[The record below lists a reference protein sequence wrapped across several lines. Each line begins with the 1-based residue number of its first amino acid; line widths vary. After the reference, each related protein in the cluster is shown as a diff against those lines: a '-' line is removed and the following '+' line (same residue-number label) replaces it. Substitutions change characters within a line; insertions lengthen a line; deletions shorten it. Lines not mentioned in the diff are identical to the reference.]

1 MRGAIPRQKAEG
13 KVRAYPS
20 SQDAAGLRI
29 GVVVSRFN
37 AAVGRNLLDG
47 CVAALAR
54 CGARA
59 EDVHVAWVPGAF
71 EIPLAALGMARSGR
85 YDALV
90 ALGAVI
96 RGGTPHFDYVC
107 RGVTDG
113 VRQAMCETGVP
124 IAFGVLTTDTTA
136 QAAERAAP
144 AAGPDRLDAPGASG
158 RLDAS
163 DSSAGLG
170 APGGGAAHINK
181 GEEAAL
187 AAVEM
192 AHLRRALSAPP
203 PQSASAPAPQPAQPQ
218 SARAKSAAPG
228 AAQSTAP
235 QSAAPGSAP

>member
-1 MRGAIPRQKAEG
+1 M
-13 KVRAYPS
+13 RAYPS
-20 SQDAAGLRI
+20 NQNATGLRI

-37 AAVGRNLLDG
+37 DAVGRNLLDG

-59 EDVHVAWVPGAF
+59 EDVHVVWVPGAF
-71 EIPLAALGMARSGR
+71 EIPLAVLGMARSGR

-124 IAFGVLTTDTTA
+124 IAFGVLTTDNAA

-144 AAGPDRLDAPGASG
+144 
-158 RLDAS
+158 
-163 DSSAGLG
+163 SAGG
-170 APGGGAAHINK
+170 PGGGASAHINK

-192 AHLRRALSAPP
+192 AHLSRALSAPP
-203 PQSASAPAPQPAQPQ
+203 PQSAAPQPAQP
-218 SARAKSAAPG
+218 KSALSKSA
-228 AAQSTAP
+228 AP
-235 QSAAPGSAP
+235 QSAASQSGAPEAAL

>member
-1 MRGAIPRQKAEG
+1 MGRVRGAIPRQKAEG

-144 AAGPDRLDAPGASG
+144 AAGPDRLDAPDT
-158 RLDAS
+158 LDAS
-163 DSSAGLG
+163 A
-170 APGGGAAHINK
+170 APGGGGAHINK

-203 PQSASAPAPQPAQPQ
+203 PQSASARQPAQPQ

-228 AAQSTAP
+228 APQSTAPQSAAP

>member
-1 MRGAIPRQKAEG
+1 M
-13 KVRAYPS
+13 RAYPS
-20 SQDAAGLRI
+20 SQDASGLRI

-37 AAVGRNLLDG
+37 DAVGRNLLDG
-47 CVAALAR
+47 CVAALSR

-71 EIPLAALGMARSGR
+71 EIPLAVLGMARSGR

-124 IAFGVLTTDTTA
+124 IAFGVLTTDNAA
-136 QAAERAAP
+136 QAGERAAP
-144 AAGPDRLDAPGASG
+144 PVGG
-158 RLDAS
+158 
-163 DSSAGLG
+163 
-170 APGGGAAHINK
+170 PGGGAPAPINK

-192 AHLRRALSAPP
+192 AHLSRALSAPP
-203 PQSASAPAPQPAQPQ
+203 PQSAPSPQPAPPQ
-218 SARAKSAAPG
+218 SALSKSAAPG
-228 AAQSTAP
+228 STAPQSAQPQASAPESSAPQSAAP
-235 QSAAPGSAP
+235 QSAAPGAV

>member
-1 MRGAIPRQKAEG
+1 
-13 KVRAYPS
+13 VRAYPS

-71 EIPLAALGMARSGR
+71 EIPLAALEMARSGR

-124 IAFGVLTTDTTA
+124 IAFGVLTTDTAA
-136 QAAERAAP
+136 QAAARAAP
-144 AAGPDRLDAPGASG
+144 AAGPDRLDAPGGPDRPTAPG
-158 RLDAS
+158 
-163 DSSAGLG
+163 G
-170 APGGGAAHINK
+170 PGGGAVSINK

-192 AHLRRALSAPP
+192 AQLRRALSAPP
-203 PQSASAPAPQPAQPQ
+203 PQSASASAPQIAQPQ

-228 AAQSTAP
+228 AAPQSTAP
-235 QSAAPGSAP
+235 HSAAPHSAAPQPAPPGSAAPGAAQ